1 MSSLGAEPDKKIEAV
16 ILAAGRGTRMA
27 SKLPKVLHHLAGQEL
42 LRHVLTT
49 VAHLEPES
57 THVVVGFEAAQV
69 REALDDMNGQI
80 TWVTQEQQLGTA
92 HAVQQA
98 TQGIGKGATVL
109 VLLGDVP
116 LITEETLS
124 TCVEQAADNSICVV
138 TAEVANPD
146 GLGRIIRNAEG
157 AIEKI
162 VEQQDATDDE
172 RRITEINSGI
182 MAIPSEILVDLL
194 SQVSS
199 DNAKK
204 EYYLTDIVG
213 IAKASGIEVTG
224 MKAADADEVSGINT
238 RQQLSALERSHQ
250 RKLARKLMAGGTA
263 IADPERLDIRGE
275 VTAGVDCFIDVN
287 VIFEGEVVLGDG
299 VSIASGCVISNSRL
313 GNGVRVEP
321 HTVVDGASV
330 AKGCTL
336 GPFARIRPGTVLDEN
351 VKIGNFVETK
361 KATLG
366 RGTKANHLAYLGDA
380 NLGEDCNVGAG
391 TVTCNYDGAE
401 KHTTKIGNE
410 VFVGTNATLVAP
422 LDIEDN
428 AFVAAGSTITKT
440 VEAGDLGVG
449 RGRQKNIKGW
459 RPPSARG
466 TDKG

>member
-124 TCVEQAADNSICVV
+124 ACVEQAADNSICVV

-162 VEQQDATDDE
+162 VEQQDTTDDE

-313 GNGVRVEP
+313 GNGVRVCLLY
-321 HTVVDGASV
+321 TSDA
-330 AKGCTL
+330 A
-336 GPFARIRPGTVLDEN
+336 DE
-351 VKIGNFVETK
+351 
-361 KATLG
+361 
-366 RGTKANHLAYLGDA
+366 
-380 NLGEDCNVGAG
+380 
-391 TVTCNYDGAE
+391 
-401 KHTTKIGNE
+401 
-410 VFVGTNATLVAP
+410 
-422 LDIEDN
+422 
-428 AFVAAGSTITKT
+428 
-440 VEAGDLGVG
+440 
-449 RGRQKNIKGW
+449 
-459 RPPSARG
+459 
-466 TDKG
+466 